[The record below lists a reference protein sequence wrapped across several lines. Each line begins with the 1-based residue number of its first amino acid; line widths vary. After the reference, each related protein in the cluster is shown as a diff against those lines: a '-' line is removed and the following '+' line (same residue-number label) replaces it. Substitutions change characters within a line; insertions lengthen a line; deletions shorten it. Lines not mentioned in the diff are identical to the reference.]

1 MRVLALTIILSALVP
16 ESRDEHSV
24 KSRLT
29 SWRQPFSNSV
39 WFLLLGVM
47 FVSGVV
53 YGFLMHEEGEPNAA
67 GAFQGVFQ
75 SVGTM
80 TGAGNFAPRSAKGKT
95 FVLFFSF
102 FTLLVVSAYTANLT
116 TFLTV
121 EAVGTQPIERISSFS
136 ELGLSPCYYGGSTEW
151 FLEQEHPNIRGVSL
165 RDLDLYDPGAERYA
179 QLFEALRQGE
189 CSGIVTWT
197 HYARNVIVNDRLKG
211 GAPTGCDVEIVGP
224 EEGNARVRRVLSTR
238 RFRACSFMD
247 SPARRSTTPSPG
259 ASTTTTRSTRRAPT
273 SSRR

>member
-1 MRVLALTIILSALVP
+1 
-16 ESRDEHSV
+16 
-24 KSRLT
+24 
-29 SWRQPFSNSV
+29 
-39 WFLLLGVM
+39 
-47 FVSGVV
+47 
-53 YGFLMHEEGEPNAA
+53 
-67 GAFQGVFQ
+67 
-75 SVGTM
+75 M

-238 RFRACSFMD
+238 
-247 SPARRSTTPSPG
+247 
-259 ASTTTTRSTRRAPT
+259 
-273 SSRR
+273 